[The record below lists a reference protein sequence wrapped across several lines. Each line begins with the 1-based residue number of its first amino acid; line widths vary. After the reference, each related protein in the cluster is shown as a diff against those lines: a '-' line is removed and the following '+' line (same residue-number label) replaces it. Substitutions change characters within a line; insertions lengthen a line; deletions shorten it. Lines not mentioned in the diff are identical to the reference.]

1 MAQKPSRV
9 TSSSGLIALLSV
21 LMAVIAGYSF
31 YLLETH
37 QALDFQAQML
47 SPSPFMVKPGVVVQL
62 ISSGGFVGTFV
73 AVAVHA
79 IHKILIVAIV
89 FTLVMY
95 GVGYWKKKSAEQALV
110 QAAESE
116 LKEQIFK
123 AEIPGSQMLLSLNDN
138 YDPLTGERILGI
150 VDNEPYNQNFFRIDA
165 KRLTLKRQPTNP
177 LEHLQQEILEIL
189 AAHEDVPA
197 SIGNHHAD
205 ASLAEHSKDVARK
218 VKVVMHRIGKVD
230 PLTTLVGLAHD
241 LEKLVAYKRNGTN
254 WVKNSKAT
262 HHNTYSAYI
271 VRHLPSFKL
280 LDKDDQHVLT
290 MVLRYYHHPAQL
302 PLNSGERVE
311 NLMRALR
318 EADGW
323 GLREEREKGVA
334 AAKDNPNTQSLLSDA
349 ITQFFSDADI
359 NRFKGGQFADGWTV
373 HAVEYVAV
381 PNSTLLEKLH
391 KFLPLELTKQLNLN
405 VETRRFGHVATE
417 VIRETFRAMGL
428 LIEEHKDIVSPTG
441 LFDMKVGQKTFS
453 ACFLL
458 NKDGLQELL
467 PTTVPKWG
475 NSQHGLKVRRATLA
489 SVGEEDEDDEE

>member
-9 TSSSGLIALLSV
+9 TPSSGLIALLSV

-37 QALDFQAQML
+37 QALDFQARML
-47 SPSPFMVKPGVVVQL
+47 SPSPFMVKPGIVVEL
-62 ISSGGFVGTFV
+62 ISAGGFVGTFV
-73 AVAVHA
+73 AVATQA
-79 IHKILIVAIV
+79 IHKILIAAIV

-95 GVGYWKKKSAEQALV
+95 GVGYWKKRSEQVAEF
-110 QAAESE
+110 QAADSDR
-116 LKEQIFK
+116 KEQIFK

-138 YDPLTGERILGI
+138 FDQVTGNRVLGI
-150 VDNEPYNQNFFRIDA
+150 VDNEPYSQRFFRIDA
-165 KRLTLKRQPTNP
+165 KRLTLKREAVTP
-177 LEHLQQEILEIL
+177 LEHLQQEVLEIL
-189 AAHEDVPA
+189 AAHDDVPA

-205 ASLAEHSKDVARK
+205 ASLAEHSKDVAKK
-218 VKVVMHRIGKVD
+218 VKAVMHRIGKAD

-241 LEKLVAYKRNGTN
+241 LDKLVAYKRSGTT

-271 VRHLPSFKL
+271 VRHLPSFTL
-280 LDKDDQHVLT
+280 LGKDDQNVLT
-290 MVLRYYHHPAQL
+290 LVLRYYHHPNQL
-302 PLNSGERVE
+302 PINSGDRVE
-311 NLMRALR
+311 HLIRALR

-323 GLREEREKGVA
+323 GLREEREKGLS

-349 ITQFFSDADI
+349 ITQFFADADI
-359 NRFKGGQFADGWTV
+359 NRFKGGQYADGWTV

-381 PNSTLLEKLH
+381 PASTLLEKLH

-405 VETRRFGHVATE
+405 VETRRFGHVAIE
-417 VIRETFRAMGL
+417 VIRETFMTMGL

-441 LFDMKVGQKTFS
+441 LFDMKVGQKGFS
-453 ACFLL
+453 ACFLID
-458 NKDGLQELL
+458 KEVLQALL

-489 SVGEEDEDDEE
+489 SAGDEDVDDDE